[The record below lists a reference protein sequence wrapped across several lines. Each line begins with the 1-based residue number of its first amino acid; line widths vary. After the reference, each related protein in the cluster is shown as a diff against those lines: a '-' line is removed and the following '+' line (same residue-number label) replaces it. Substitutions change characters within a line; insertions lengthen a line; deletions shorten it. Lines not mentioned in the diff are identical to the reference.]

1 MNNKNRISIDGKYYE
16 LYGHFDFEN
25 AYDIIANNL
34 KPKDIFVEVGSAWG
48 KSALYMMEKLYAQN
62 KSIDFY
68 CIDIFTQAEDI
79 DNLEFPFGNG
89 KEYRMKFKNQTLY
102 YDFIYNISNSYA
114 KAFKPIP
121 IRTYSDLG
129 ANLFK
134 DNSCKAVFLDA
145 AHDYESVSKDL
156 NAWWPKI
163 KNGGIL
169 SGHDFYGNQNGYKDE
184 NGVAKALNEFLTQKK
199 LKINH
204 LLHTTFIVNKN
215 E

>member
-1 MNNKNRISIDGKYYE
+1 MNNKNKISVNGKYQE
-16 LYGHFDFEN
+16 LYGHFDFEST
-25 AYDIIANNL
+25 YDIISDKLNSE
-34 KPKDIFVEVGSAWG
+34 DIFVEVGSAWG
-48 KSALYMMEKLYAQN
+48 KSALYMMEKLYEQN

-79 DNLEFPFGNG
+79 DHIQFPFGNG
-89 KEYRMKFKNQTLY
+89 KEYRTKFKNETLY

-114 KAFKPIP
+114 KKFKPIP
-121 IRTYSDLG
+121 IKTYSDLA
-129 ANLFK
+129 ANLFE

-156 NAWWPKI
+156 EAWWPKI

-169 SGHDFYGNQNGYKDE
+169 SGHDFYGKQNGFAEE
-184 NGVAKALNEFLTQKK
+184 NGVAKALNIFLKEK
-199 LKINH
+199 RLKIDH
-204 LLHTTFIVNKN
+204 IQHTTFIINKN